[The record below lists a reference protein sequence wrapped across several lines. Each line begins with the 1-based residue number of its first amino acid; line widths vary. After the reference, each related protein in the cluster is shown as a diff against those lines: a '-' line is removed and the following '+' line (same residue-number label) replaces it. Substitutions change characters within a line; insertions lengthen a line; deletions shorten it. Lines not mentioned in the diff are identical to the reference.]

1 MTGTKAAHEGTLER
15 VGITLDEIVE
25 AVAADENR
33 GWCLNCG
40 AEAYGVE
47 PDARR
52 YRCES
57 CQVKA
62 VYGAEELLIMN
73 A

>member
-1 MTGTKAAHEGTLER
+1 MTARRVPREAALEK
-15 VGITLDEIVE
+15 VGLTLDEILE

-33 GWCLNCG
+33 GWCLHCG

-52 YRCES
+52 YPCES
-57 CQVKA
+57 CQRNA
-62 VYGAEELLIMN
+62 VYGAEEILIMN